1 MRGRL
6 FIISAPSGA
15 GKTTLLQ
22 KVMVEIPGLAFSVSH
37 TTRAPRANEKNGIDY
52 HFVSRSDFLL
62 LREKGVFLES
72 AEVHDNFYG
81 TSRDTVLDQL
91 DAGLDVILDID
102 VQGAAI
108 LRKTPSLS
116 AAFIFI
122 APPSLAELE
131 RRLRQRQTEDD
142 ARCRLRVENARREL
156 AEAEKYHYLL
166 VNDDL
171 EQAAAMLAAI
181 ILAERAGQHRSFSG
195 EAIAIEGCN
204 G

>member
-1 MRGRL
+1 MTGRL

-22 KVMVEIPGLAFSVSH
+22 KVMAKIPGLVFSISH
-37 TTRAPRANEKNGIDY
+37 TTREPRANEKNGVDY

-72 AEVHDNFYG
+72 AEVHNNFYG

-108 LRKTPSLS
+108 LRDMISLN
-116 AAFIFI
+116 AAFIFVV
-122 APPSLAELE
+122 PPSFAELE
-131 RRLRQRQTEDD
+131 RRLRQRQTEDE
-142 ARCRLRVENARREL
+142 AKCRLRAENARKEL
-156 AEAEKYHYLL
+156 TEAEKYHYLL

-171 EQAAAMLAAI
+171 EQAAAMLSAI

-195 EAIAIEGCN
+195 EPILIEGIN